1 MSQEVI
7 ESDIGSTAEAIV
19 EDHVAEALGAGSGTR
34 GRRDESI
41 ATDDVERPVTRSLVE
56 ASTER
61 LSARHRRTAGLNVE
75 VGVPQAVITTLEG
88 AGVEDQVAHL
98 ACS

>member
-1 MSQEVI
+1 MVEG
-7 ESDIGSTAEAIV
+7 EPGGHRERRRGSARSRFRDE
-19 EDHVAEALGAGSGTR
+19 

-56 ASTER
+56 ASTKR
-61 LSARHRRTAGLNVE
+61 LPVRHRRTAGLNIE

-88 AGVEDQVAHL
+88 AYVEVQVARALHL